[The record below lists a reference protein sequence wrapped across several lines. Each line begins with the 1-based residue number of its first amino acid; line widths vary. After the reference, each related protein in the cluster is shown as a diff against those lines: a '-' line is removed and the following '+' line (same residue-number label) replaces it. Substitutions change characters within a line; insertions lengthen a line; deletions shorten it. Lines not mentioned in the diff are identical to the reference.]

1 MILEGNVAAMTR
13 SSPTTLSDFETIAGL
28 SERSDFISDIKSTD
42 LVYFLLDVGNG
53 DAQILL
59 LPEQYGRR
67 AVVVVDVARFK
78 MVDRLIRALSDTPLL
93 RDWNG
98 EIEIAIATHPHRDH
112 IYGMAKL
119 LSSYRVREFWE
130 PGCPLPSQS
139 YFDMCTTIE
148 DRRHI
153 TGHCLPTSGYE
164 QRIGDLVQLTVVAPS
179 VALKHRFEER
189 GFDVN
194 NSSIALLVEYPKM
207 QVAQLGKR
215 RHDYSHRR
223 GNRLLLGAD
232 AQTVSWAQVE
242 TEFPR
247 LSSGDYLKADVFKV
261 PHHGSKH
268 GVNLELVERV
278 SPKFSLI
285 SCASGGGR
293 HNFPHGVTQEI
304 LREARYAIAVK
315 GGPRPTDHEL
325 GIHQTSDRYLNG
337 EDMNEPLGTI
347 AVVVGRALNDLALW
361 RLRDDENQINL
372 QRAVCLSS
380 TAVASEMV
388 SRRTFER

>member
-1 MILEGNVAAMTR
+1 MIPEVVAMSK
-13 SSPTTLSDFETIAGL
+13 SSPTTTSDFETLVGL
-28 SERSDFISDIKSTD
+28 YASDDFIGDIKPTD

-67 AVVVVDVARFK
+67 AVVVVDVARFN
-78 MVDRLIRALSDTPLL
+78 MVDRLISALSDTPLL
-93 RDWNG
+93 RNWDRV
-98 EIEIAIATHPHRDH
+98 IEIAIATHPHRDH
-112 IYGMAKL
+112 IHGMAKL
-119 LSSYRVREFWE
+119 LSSYKVREFWE

-148 DRRHI
+148 DIRHT

-179 VALKHRFEER
+179 VALKHRFGET

-207 QVAQLGKR
+207 QVAQLGR
-215 RHDYSHRR
+215 RRLDYSHKR

-232 AQTVSWAQVE
+232 AQTVSWAHVE

-247 LSSGDYLKADVFKV
+247 SSSGDNLKADVFKV

-278 SPKFSLI
+278 SPKYSLI
-285 SCASGGGR
+285 SCAHGGGR

-304 LREARYAIAVK
+304 LREAHYAIAVK
-315 GGPRPTDHEL
+315 GRPRPTDHEL
-325 GIHQTSDRYLNG
+325 GIHQTSDRYLNSDD
-337 EDMNEPLGTI
+337 ENVPLGTI
-347 AVVVGRALNDLALW
+347 AVVVGRARHDLTLW
-361 RLRDDENQINL
+361 RLRDDESQINL
-372 QRAVCLSS
+372 TRAVCLN
-380 TAVASEMV
+380 AVAVVSERV
-388 SRRTFER
+388 SRRTFES